1 MAIGSGK
8 MARGERRGRRD
19 NSRQATATTT
29 VISPVTVNLA
39 AIRVQGNAMA
49 PAYCDGDVVIYCRPK
64 DGLTVRPG
72 DDVLVLLP
80 DPTGRLQL
88 VLRRLDRWDGK
99 ALELRAL
106 NADHPPI
113 REHSR
118 NAVLCG
124 KVIGR
129 LDRTALG

>member
-8 MARGERRGRRD
+8 MARGERRVRRD
-19 NSRQATATTT
+19 NSSQATATTT

-80 DPTGRLQL
+80 DPTGSLQL
-88 VLRRLDRWDGK
+88 VLRDWRYIIRPTSATRCWPQNRPSAPPPMRLATK
-99 ALELRAL
+99 TILS
-106 NADHPPI
+106 PP
-113 REHSR
+113 
-118 NAVLCG
+118 AF
-124 KVIGR
+124 
-129 LDRTALG
+129 

>member
-1 MAIGSGK
+1 
-8 MARGERRGRRD
+8 
-19 NSRQATATTT
+19 
-29 VISPVTVNLA
+29 VTVDLA
-39 AIRVQGNAMA
+39 AIRVQGDAMA
-49 PAYCDGDVVIYCRPK
+49 PVYCDGDVVIYCRPK

-72 DDVLVLLP
+72 DDVLVLLS
-80 DPTGRLQL
+80 DPAGSLRL
-88 VLRRLDRWDGK
+88 VLRRLARWDSK

-106 NADHPPI
+106 NAVYPLI

-129 LDRTALG
+129 LGRTALG